1 MNERFRELA
10 VQSDLWKMLEEYS
23 YEFGNCDPE
32 KDCGRI
38 EKFAEL
44 IIQECIQIVHI
55 ETYDSLRVEAAIQ
68 THFGVE

>member
-1 MNERFRELA
+1 VNERIKELYLEA
-10 VQSDLWKMLEEYS
+10 SEQFKIVQDQELPAPYQTRA
-23 YEFGNCDPE
+23 FA
-32 KDCGRI
+32 